1 MDHSGLLV
9 GSCVFL
15 GFSLDSM
22 FPLHWVPL
30 GQVRFY
36 HNFGMDPGGLLVGSC
51 VFLRFQ
57 LDSMF
62 AFQWALLGQVRFYF
76 SFGVGSSWAPV
87 FFLRFQLD
95 TIIFS
100 LRDRFGTLFG
110 QDLQFRR

>member
-87 FFLRFQLD
+87 
-95 TIIFS
+95 
-100 LRDRFGTLFG
+100 LF
-110 QDLQFRR
+110 